1 MQKGIVCVT
10 GGFGFIGSHLIRGLR
25 KDGYSVRVIDN
36 LSPQVHGHLFSV
48 GTELAGDSGIEFT
61 RADILVPKVLD
72 SVLQGA
78 DCLVH
83 LASETGTAQSM
94 YEIARYNAVNSMG
107 TAVLMDWL
115 ANTSHSIRKVVLAS
129 SRSIYG
135 EGAYA
140 CEKCGIVTPES
151 RTGEALSAGK
161 WEPSCPVCLG
171 SIKCVATPEN
181 ARPQPA
187 SIYAATKLAQEDLV
201 RIACGSN
208 GIPFSI
214 LRFQNVYGQ
223 GQSLNN
229 PYTGILS
236 VFSTRIRRSMDLPI
250 FEDGRESR
258 DFVHVSDVVQAIEL
272 CLEQATTDGQ
282 VLNVG
287 SGIPTSVVDVAHM
300 LVKALKGQSRIE
312 TTGQFRLGDI
322 RHCFADISA
331 IQKSTGF
338 QPKVDLEDGLAAF
351 AAWVS
356 TQPLPEDGLDRANRI
371 LLDRG
376 LMK

>member
-129 SRSIYG
+129 SRSIY
-135 EGAYA
+135 AVSYTHLTLPT
-140 CEKCGIVTPES
+140 KRIV
-151 RTGEALSAGK
+151 
-161 WEPSCPVCLG
+161 
-171 SIKCVATPEN
+171 
-181 ARPQPA
+181 
-187 SIYAATKLAQEDLV
+187 
-201 RIACGSN
+201 
-208 GIPFSI
+208 
-214 LRFQNVYGQ
+214 
-223 GQSLNN
+223 
-229 PYTGILS
+229 
-236 VFSTRIRRSMDLPI
+236 
-250 FEDGRESR
+250 
-258 DFVHVSDVVQAIEL
+258 
-272 CLEQATTDGQ
+272 
-282 VLNVG
+282 
-287 SGIPTSVVDVAHM
+287 
-300 LVKALKGQSRIE
+300 
-312 TTGQFRLGDI
+312 
-322 RHCFADISA
+322 
-331 IQKSTGF
+331 
-338 QPKVDLEDGLAAF
+338 
-351 AAWVS
+351 
-356 TQPLPEDGLDRANRI
+356 
-371 LLDRG
+371 
-376 LMK
+376 